1 MNVRLQYA
9 MQFSAGVYYGEMY
22 RVNNY
27 NLTLW
32 MMTNSHDPE
41 DHEIS
46 FERIKHFV
54 YSKMDSTVFINDNN
68 TEQCQRLIAAGL
80 DVTTLPGDPVDQ
92 LIGIMLYY
100 KLNAIAEGRML
111 VVETELSSQMGG
123 NMVYLHSDDE
133 NTNLSHY
140 PDWWTTADLVHCDL
154 DLIDQDKVVAMHQA
168 AAWRD
173 LNLNWP
179 DTIASTVNDNTVV
192 FADFGKNETK

>member
-1 MNVRLQYA
+1 MNVRLQHTI
-9 MQFSAGVYYGEMY
+9 QFSAGVYYGEMY

-32 MMTNSHDPE
+32 MMTNSHDPAE
-41 DHEIS
+41 HEIS

-54 YSKMDSTVFINDNN
+54 YSKMDSTVFINGNN
-68 TEQCQRLIAAGL
+68 VEQCKRLIAAGL

-111 VVETELSSQMGG
+111 VAETELSSQLGG

-133 NTNLSHY
+133 NINLEHY
-140 PDWWTTADLVHCDL
+140 PDWWNTADLVHCDL
-154 DLIDQDKVVAMHQA
+154 ALIDQDKVVAMHQN

-173 LNLNWP
+173 LDLNWP
-179 DTIASTVNDNTVV
+179 DAVPSGSDDNTVV

>member
-1 MNVRLQYA
+1 MNVRLQYT

-54 YSKMDSTVFINDNN
+54 YSEMDSTVFINGKDS
-68 TEQCQRLIAAGL
+68 EQCKHLITAGL

-111 VVETELSSQMGG
+111 VVETELSSQMGS
-123 NMVYLHSDDE
+123 NMVYLHSDNE
-133 NTNLSHY
+133 NTNLEHY

-154 DLIDQDKVVAMHQA
+154 DLMDQDKVVAMHQN

-173 LNLNWP
+173 LDLNWP
-179 DTIASTVNDNTVV
+179 AGDQPVISDNTVV